1 MKQIKE
7 SLHSKEQNG
16 RLYET
21 VLSIFTQIEEENK
34 VVNEQKC
41 KEKLKI
47 SPTHIHTKKKK
58 KQQ

>member
-1 MKQIKE
+1 M
-7 SLHSKEQNG
+7 
-16 RLYET
+16 
-21 VLSIFTQIEEENK
+21 LSIFTQIEGENK

-58 KQQ
+58 KPTINETTQHS